1 MAELAGRHDPG
12 PAREV
17 AWVRSQQDL
26 TSLLRQLRRREA
38 RRRGGRELTYR
49 ELAAKTGW
57 SHAIIG
63 QYLTGKV
70 LPPTD
75 RFDALV
81 RILGAASAEQGA
93 LATARDR
100 IEELR
105 RKPSMA
111 GGLPDGGG
119 SPGGSFPGD
128 GRPSS
133 GRPGTVP
140 PPRPAAQADAADPTP
155 DGPSRVTP
163 RQLPLAARHFTGRQA
178 ELAVLIDLADQAAKA
193 DGTVVIVVIDGTAGI
208 GKTALAVHAAHRAAD
223 RFPDGQ
229 LYVNLRG
236 FDPAGLPIEPSEAIR
251 GFLDAF
257 VVPGACVPAG
267 FDAQVGL
274 YRSFLAGL
282 RMLVLLDNAR
292 DVGQVRPLLP
302 GTPGC
307 LVVVTSRNRL
317 TGLILAEHAQPLT
330 LGLLPAAEAH
340 DLLASRL
347 GADRMAAE
355 REAAQEIIGQCAGLP
370 LALSIVASRAAAQP
384 CFPLAALAA
393 ELPHTS
399 AGLAGPH
406 SGDPDTD
413 VREVFSWSY
422 HRLPDQSARVFRLL
436 GLHSGPDIGV
446 AAAAALAGAG
456 TRSTQAALA
465 ELANAHLQT
474 EQAPGRF
481 ACHDLLRAYAS
492 ELARTLDAAHERQAA
507 LHRVYDYYLHS
518 ALAAAMQLDPVREP
532 ITLAPPGPGVTPET
546 FTSYNEAFAWF
557 TGEHQVLLAS
567 IDLARRE
574 RGDRYAWQLAWAIAD
589 YLDRRGYW
597 DDWAATQHAAL
608 AAARRLMDGSG
619 EAHAHRGI
627 GCACDRLGRYDEAC
641 DHLQQALGL
650 YRKLGNCA
658 GEAGT
663 RLDLAGLCERQG
675 RYQESLTHAQQ
686 ALRLFQGADRQAGQ
700 ADALSVIGWLQAKLG
715 EPSADS
721 ADRPGA
727 GSASG
732 SGPWRRAA
740 GVDTAIRR
748 WPRPR

>member
-1 MAELAGRHDPG
+1 MAELAGRHGPG

-17 AWVRSQQDL
+17 FAWVRSQQDL

-38 RRRGGRELTYR
+38 RSRSGRELTYR

-75 RFDALV
+75 RFDALI

-105 RKPSMA
+105 RTPSIA
-111 GGLPDGGG
+111 GG
-119 SPGGSFPGD
+119 
-128 GRPSS
+128 

-140 PPRPAAQADAADPTP
+140 PPGLAARAGAAP
-155 DGPSRVTP
+155 DRAPDEPSQVMP

-236 FDPAGLPIEPSEAIR
+236 FDPAGLPIEPSDATR

-274 YRSFLAGL
+274 YRSFLAGR

-330 LGLLPAAEAH
+330 LGLLPATEAH

-355 REAAQEIIGQCAGLP
+355 REAAQEIIDQCAGLP

-393 ELPHTS
+393 ELPHTC

-436 GLHSGPDIGV
+436 GLHSGPDIGA
-446 AAAAALAGAG
+446 AAAAALAGAD

-492 ELARTLDAAHERQAA
+492 ELAHTLDAEHERHAA
-507 LHRVYDYYLHS
+507 LHRVHDYYLHT
-518 ALAAAMQLDPVREP
+518 AFAAAMQLDPVREP
-532 ITLAPPGPGVTPET
+532 ITLASPQPGVTPET

-557 TGEHQVLLAS
+557 AGEHQVLLAS

-574 RGDRYAWQLAWAIAD
+574 QRDRYAWQLAWAIAG

-597 DDWAATQHAAL
+597 DDWAATQRTAL
-608 AAARRLMDGSG
+608 DAARRLMDGSG

-627 GCACDRLGRYDEAC
+627 GCACDRLGRFDDAC

-650 YRKLGNCA
+650 YRKLGNRA
-658 GEAGT
+658 GEAET
-663 RLDLAGLCERQG
+663 RLNLAGLCGRQS
-675 RYQESLTHAQQ
+675 RYQESLAHAQQ
-686 ALRLFQGADRQAGQ
+686 ALRLFQGAGHQAGQ
-700 ADALSVIGWLQAKLG
+700 ANALNVIGWVQAKLSESSDDG
-715 EPSADS
+715 PE
-721 ADRPGA
+721 A
-727 GSASG
+727 GSASR
-732 SGPWRRAA
+732 SGPWRRAV
-740 GVDTAIRR
+740 GVDAAIRG